1 MLGKFCAN
9 VLNISFCTE
18 KLNNASRKLQKLRN
32 TCKYSVFI
40 SNAAVFIMERNS
52 IVADFDHVLGNH
64 FNKTKL

>member
-32 TCKYSVFI
+32 KYSVFI
-40 SNAAVFIMERNS
+40 PNAAVFILERNS
-52 IVADFDHVLGNH
+52 IAADFDHVLGNH